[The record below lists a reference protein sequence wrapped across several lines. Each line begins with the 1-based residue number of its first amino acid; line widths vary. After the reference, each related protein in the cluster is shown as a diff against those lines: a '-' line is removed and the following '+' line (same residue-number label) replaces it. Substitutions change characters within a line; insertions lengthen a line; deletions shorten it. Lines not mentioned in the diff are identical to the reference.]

1 MSTATLNPPGTTD
14 FCPRSG
20 DNVLRF
26 PEIRSI
32 RVPTGG
38 EWALVG
44 EPLRDQELRERVV
57 SALHDVAALPE
68 FENVETLDDDR
79 NFLSV
84 QAALKSAYDHLAGG
98 TGDNSTMIGPAGS
111 RLVAL
116 LTKIGHLQLEVAQAR
131 ARQKNDRYAATRNA
145 LSRLHGVDS
154 VEQMLERA
162 PAELCRCGFDRA
174 IVSRVE
180 ESMWWVESVHVKG
193 DPEWASEIARVG
205 QAHPMHIDHMLIES
219 EVMRRRAP
227 VLVRDAQSDRR
238 TNSAIGQASLS
249 RSYVAAPI
257 MPEGKIIGLLHAD
270 CYVSRRHVDEE
281 DLAVL
286 WMFAEGFG
294 YAFQR
299 TALSERL
306 RSARSEIQ
314 RMARGIGTAA
324 DDLCTAR
331 TVLGRPESPADGLIP
346 PPPVA
351 ASLAPDTAIESLL
364 SRREIEVV
372 ALMAQGKS
380 NGAIATHLVISEGT
394 VKTHVKHIL
403 RKLKASN
410 RAEAVFR
417 YMRMTAVQGTPPAV
431 QRRSQSLV
439 P

>member
-1 MSTATLNPPGTTD
+1 MSTATLNPPDTTD
-14 FCPRSG
+14 VWPRPR

-32 RVPTGG
+32 RVPDGG
-38 EWALVG
+38 EWSLVG
-44 EPLRDQELRERVV
+44 EPLRDQELRERVM
-57 SALHDVAALPE
+57 SALYEVAALPE
-68 FENVETLDDDR
+68 FENVETLHDDR
-79 NFLSV
+79 NFLSI
-84 QAALKSAYDHLAGG
+84 QADLKSAYDHLAEV
-98 TGDNSTMIGPAGS
+98 TGDNSTTIAPARS

-116 LTKIGHLQLEVAQAR
+116 LTKIGHLQLDVAQAQ
-131 ARQKNDRYAATRNA
+131 AKQKNDRYAATRNA

-205 QAHPMHIDHMLIES
+205 QAHPMHIDYMLNES
-219 EVMRRRAP
+219 EIMRRRAP
-227 VLVRDAQSDRR
+227 VLIRDAQHDPR
-238 TNSAIGQASLS
+238 TNAAIGQASLS
-249 RSYVAAPI
+249 RSYVAASI
-257 MPEGKIIGLLHAD
+257 MPDGRVIGLLHAD
-270 CYVSRRHVDEE
+270 CYISRRHVDEE

-286 WMFAEGFG
+286 WMFAEAFG

-299 TALSERL
+299 TAFSERL
-306 RSARSEIQ
+306 RLARNEIQ
-314 RMARGIGTAA
+314 RMARGIATAT

-331 TVLGRPESPADGLIP
+331 TVLGKPRPEDDASTP

-351 ASLAPDTAIESLL
+351 ASLAANSSIETLL

-372 ALMAQGKS
+372 SLMAQGKS

-417 YMRMTAVQGTPPAV
+417 YMRMTAVHGTAPAA
-431 QRRSQSLV
+431 RGR

>member
-1 MSTATLNPPGTTD
+1 VSTATLDIPDVAGSWPACDDSVRKIPT
-14 FCPRSG
+14 
-20 DNVLRF
+20 
-26 PEIRSI
+26 IRSI
-32 RVPTGG
+32 RVPDGG
-38 EWALVG
+38 EWSLVG
-44 EPLRDQELRERVV
+44 EPLRDLALRERVV
-57 SALHDVAALPE
+57 FALHEVAALPG
-68 FENVETLDDDR
+68 FDNVGALKDGRDF
-79 NFLSV
+79 NSI
-84 QAALKSAYDHLAGG
+84 QAALDSAYDHLAKVTGG
-98 TGDNSTMIGPAGS
+98 ANFKVIAPAAS
-111 RLVAL
+111 RIVAL
-116 LTKIGHLQLEVAQAR
+116 LAEIGHLRLEVAQSR
-131 ARQKNDRYAATRNA
+131 AKQKNDRYAATRNA

-174 IVSRVE
+174 IVSRVD
-180 ESMWWVESVHVKG
+180 ESMWWVENVHVKG

-205 QAHPMHIDHMLIES
+205 RAYPMQIDYMLNES
-219 EVMRRRAP
+219 EIMRRRAP
-227 VLVRDAQSDRR
+227 VLIRDAQHDPR
-238 TNSAIGQASLS
+238 TNAAIGQASLS

-257 MPEGKIIGLLHAD
+257 MPDGRIIGLLHAD
-270 CYVSRRHVDEE
+270 CYISRRHVDEE

-299 TALSERL
+299 TAFSERL
-306 RSARSEIQ
+306 RLARNEIQ
-314 RMARGIGTAA
+314 RMARGIATAT

-331 TVLGRPESPADGLIP
+331 TVLCKPQPEDDASTP

-351 ASLAPDTAIESLL
+351 ASLAANSSIESLL

-372 ALMAQGKS
+372 SLMAQGKS

-417 YMRMTAVQGTPPAV
+417 YMRMTAVHGPAPAA
-431 QRRSQSLV
+431 RGRA
-439 P
+439 